1 MHNWRFILQFWVIL
15 PIFQSKFDLL
25 ICFNILINQISK
37 IIAKN
42 ERNNF
47 VHGYGLKSVQEITQ
61 NYNGFFQNKVEDG
74 HFIISILL

>member
-1 MHNWRFILQFWVIL
+1 MSN
-15 PIFQSKFDLL
+15 PIND
-25 ICFNILINQISK
+25 SK

-74 HFIISILL
+74 HFIISILLWYKFMKAEGTHSVFFCKHKK